1 MTDTT
6 EPTPPQLHVA
16 NYIKIEET
24 SYVDSNLV
32 PTLQFNIS
40 VSKEALQD
48 HKTLWLEYFKEY
60 EKWSSYGTVPTPEVE
75 LKNQIIR
82 AFIDKF
88 DNFIYHKIMDN

>member
-1 MTDTT
+1 MT
-6 EPTPPQLHVA
+6 EPTPPSLHLA

-24 SYVDSNLV
+24 SYVDENLV

-48 HKTLWLEYFKEY
+48 HKTLWLSYFKEC
-60 EKWSSYGTVPTPEVE
+60 EKMKPYGTEPTPEIE

-82 AFIDKF
+82 AFVDKF
-88 DNFIYHKIMDN
+88 DNYIYHKVMDN

>member
-1 MTDTT
+1 MTKT

-24 SYVDSNLV
+24 SYVDNNLV
-32 PTLQFNIS
+32 PILQFNIS

-48 HKTLWLEYFKEY
+48 HKTLWLSYFKEY

-75 LKNQIIR
+75 LKNQIIK